1 MINAST
7 QKGENDWYNAETE
20 FCFTVI
26 KRIFLNFLLKKDET
40 IAFLSRFLF
49 SISLIDPFSFH
60 FPSFTLFTH
69 SRYYLYYYYSNLYRW
84 LPDVFSRRQER
95 RKEMVSVAVLPQ
107 LLAWLAKGFLV
118 ENEKVFAKEIQ
129 NPLTDFPHIFGN
141 AHLKIS
147 ASGPQYYHKAATA
160 VMHKHNF
167 SSGAGRSL
175 HSLRRAW
182 WLAHL

>member
-1 MINAST
+1 M
-7 QKGENDWYNAETE
+7 KP
-20 FCFTVI
+20 
-26 KRIFLNFLLKKDET
+26 
-40 IAFLSRFLF
+40 SRFSQDFF
-49 SISLIDPFSFH
+49 S
-60 FPSFTLFTH
+60 
-69 SRYYLYYYYSNLYRW
+69 LYRW
-84 LPDVFSRRQER
+84 SIHFLFIFHPLHFLHTLAIIYTIITPTRIVDYQIFFPEDKRGKKRWYPLQHCHNCWR
-95 RKEMVSVAVLPQ
+95 DWPRVSS
-107 LLAWLAKGFLV
+107 V